1 MRKGVVFTV
10 VFGLLLLILAI
21 NISASQS
28 FHPLFFRLIEGKERE
43 TAVAFLK
50 KIAGT
55 KHYDLQRRLFGA
67 VYGADLER
75 DLDEPMSARQREI
88 ERLESLLAK
97 NEKARDVLIALAL
110 LYREQKNEQKA
121 REYYLRAKDIDPQL
135 SLPID

>member
-1 MRKGVVFTV
+1 MRKSVLFISVFS
-10 VFGLLLLILAI
+10 LLSLILII
-21 NISASQS
+21 NIYVSQL
-28 FHPLFFRLIEGKERE
+28 FNPLFFHLIEGKERE
-43 TAVAFLK
+43 AAVAFLK

-67 VYGADLER
+67 VYGADLQR
-75 DLDEPMSARQREI
+75 DLDEPMSTRQQEI

-97 NEKARDVLIALAL
+97 NEKARDVLVALAL

-121 REYYLRAKDIDPQL
+121 REYYLRAKDIDPKL